1 MTQIAPINLAGLLS
15 YKEGINSR
23 DRIMTY
29 ISYQYSEKKQS
40 RENDNS
46 HPNVKYIKKMEESH
60 GKISDSLYFAF
71 FPENITKIMKP
82 KTDSGY
88 AVTKSA
94 VNLALSR
101 NSMLNTP
108 ISGQQ
113 MKGYNAM
120 ANYRNA
126 IKKNTP
132 ADHSVTLLDIEAL
145 KTRDENGLE
154 RFIGIYDYGFVNLDK
169 NGKESGKNGLIGI
182 MENSR
187 MNLELIKIS
196 NKIKN
201 NQSLTNDEKVTYE
214 FISRLGQS
222 FKEGGVNMDDSKKWF
237 MTALTSKSAAKFQT
251 LENLE
256 YGRRM
261 LRQLGK
267 QQGFSNGLHVGY
279 KNMIDDLFGSISEDS
294 IIAGHNIKKFDLP
307 YIKHVIENIPGAKE
321 YVQENYGNGLDYI
334 FGKNA
339 NIYDSLEVLRNLPTS
354 TRNKLM
360 SDLSKGRKV
369 TGTLGQAD
377 TLISLMAPEGENL
390 DVHHFAYGDSRA
402 EGKMMGI
409 IPFSDGKYNSLYET
423 ADKTN
428 IESYANRGIGD
439 YSGGGGIIVQPL
451 KNHNPYA
458 NLGYVYDGN
467 GNLYFSNNI
476 VATEGKAGDSKLSYE
491 SNYIPTPYKAG
502 ETYQITDMGIISP
515 DSDSRLKNL
524 GKDFPKYGNENV
536 IAVTMKQLGGAK
548 DSPYLRGDRTS
559 TVLIPESQFEE
570 YFANDMAVVQV
581 GDTPTALGKK
591 ILEDH
596 YGVTDGNFFT
606 VAEGS
611 IRSRALEN
619 AERRIELG
627 KTNSILKAIDF
638 KNVANSA
645 GIQLSE
651 IASAV
656 KEVVQTG
663 NRSKYEAI
671 VSGEKFTQN
680 LESYKFYGFEDGKFY
695 NFFIKNQFNQGWFD
709 NTMAIAETMD
719 INSIPA
725 KLAIALKE
733 TFGKGGYSTEEK
745 DSIYSKALDMALM
758 DYNKEAAQTTKTV
771 KAKEDELILNLPN
784 FMRSTRMSKMIR
796 DEDSQF
802 TFKLNNPFSVLESL
816 HKTVKNISLPSRGL
830 KSNDN
835 AIIYKFINAIV
846 DEEKIF
852 SSGTKDERIN
862 AIAENLRNIASDTEL
877 SPELKI
883 SALEQELLKIG
894 EIDSSAMKD
903 KKIEENL
910 LETDFFRNAA
920 PESFDPQRYIKAAE
934 KHISGNFIDSKNAY
948 KVLSEYMTGGDIQRE
963 RFKDS
968 VKIIG
973 EERAK
978 RRLAMFDLHKK
989 ALEKYSRTLIDAIEE
1004 NGGAFQIDKKTGRIM
1019 IGFSDDINSTIDAST
1034 LIPRLEANRG
1044 YASLRIGRSAYIPRF
1059 YAQLSQ
1065 NGKMTA
1071 VSDIEEALSSNLI
1084 SSSLLNQRI
1093 KNGKAIKKSVAE
1105 VVREALISVAA
1116 SLRETE
1122 RDEGYA
1128 KKAAENFGIIN
1139 VSKRLL
1145 GTQEGREQLRSYLN
1159 NTVDKYGSDNEDV
1172 KAIKKFL
1179 QKNIDAEGE
1188 VMIPSSV
1195 VNSFTALQMN
1205 GFIPTDVEL
1214 GDTTVRLHVAV
1225 KGSKAQQ
1232 GYLGMDDIITGS
1244 NAFTSLP
1251 RGIEHV
1257 EKSTVVLNKA
1267 IVEER
1272 ASKIIGLD
1280 TNSEIEKAYNAV
1292 NDRTKY
1298 TRVVTV
1304 NDKMTE
1310 ISLNGNEFDSSLG
1323 ITSREMNTFTRDKI
1337 FMGDNEVNRAFEQ
1350 KYGKGVLDRLK
1361 SMAGLRIQPYE
1372 SGGFMTGRY
1381 IRTAGYLYGERLIDP
1396 KYRTFNDVDKDKRE
1410 LKIDFDVDK
1419 KGRFIPKYKRGRLV
1433 KAGDYLIDSWSLHGD
1448 TKEDFI
1454 ARKASVVNMQYVPKG
1469 STATVTEQQVSDIIY
1484 AEALKDGKNGLSAE
1498 EFQEYADRLFDQ
1510 KIVARPIAY
1519 NSNYKVIQGGNK
1531 EKSFIQHGMTDLRS
1545 FSDERIL
1552 KILDMEGFK
1561 KASERVGTDITTLL
1575 LEENLFNDIAEGRF
1589 ESILFRGIDMSKV
1602 KAEVKKL
1609 GTEGWE
1615 KILKRNR
1622 SLLDDFVIA
1631 HTGADLITKS
1641 SEEAVKH
1648 KSEPGFKIEQ
1658 TYTRIKNKLVSEGV
1672 PVEEAEAVALASVN
1686 EHLDKSL
1693 EVDEKGNLLFPDTRD
1708 ITVNMKGLDETAEKF
1723 NLEKSPFVHTT
1734 VEFTNDSTDLDKKA
1748 VMGKR
1753 EFSALN
1759 NIVLSEDLLSE
1770 IYDGIKDEK
1779 GKAQF
1784 LRTFDKYS
1792 KGGKFSVDPKNNL
1805 LWGESIDEIIENNI
1819 FYGDGSG
1826 TVINSENDLESEDL
1840 KENYRKLRKHYSKD
1854 IPITKEQVED
1864 MMLLQSH
1871 DKARELNK
1879 FESTASADKFTRVSA
1894 AEANIAP
1901 VGNNA
1906 RYYMDVDKTIWHNN
1920 TQVDLLDEELGLTE
1934 KFFKEQ
1940 GANSSIYVPKDTP
1953 SVNGNELVLKNYQ
1966 QASKS
1971 VVNNYRNLKAFVS
1984 NKEAMEANPRRVN
1997 QLRETLVKSI
2007 KEYTDAQYK
2016 YSTSSKQDSL
2026 RYSIANKRFELS
2038 ARGKSQIYQL
2048 DAIKRGDADIIFDKF
2063 KYNGKSLTERY
2074 KNNELI
2080 NFQISSTK
2088 DLDKFGFTDEYFER
2102 RGIDKAEW
2110 LKKAKTEGVKAVFNR
2125 SPSDYP
2131 HSSVAVQL
2139 YFSDDIEK
2147 GLSITDEITAVLTK
2161 NDADGDSTIANVL
2174 RSVDSRKN
2182 GLLLDDISAGI
2193 LNQGKSE
2200 ITRTHDRAIELQM
2213 RHFNRF
2219 IYDQLHPKD
2228 DPNQKI
2234 IEDVYHEDYQ
2244 KRMESVFKETGMD
2257 GYIKGS
2263 RATFMSPAERIDA
2276 IQKYNEA
2283 INIVRNSMSEE
2294 EKADFDKVNWYD
2306 KSKKIR
2312 QYADNLQDDDRLLV
2326 RNGIHA
2332 FEDMIS
2338 ASSAYMLKS
2347 GQNIVADIDKGL
2359 DVLDALRNMYQSDAN
2374 TYNLDQETL
2383 DAMLYFKESSK
2394 EGFLSPKHGDY
2405 KILDPEFRGVAET
2418 MKSSLNTILS
2428 GNGNVNEAFKTLED
2442 TLANIGRDVT
2452 GSGRYDPNIAH
2463 VDMIKKG
2470 LKGIRQVV
2478 GSINPEYRATIY
2490 GMSEYLRESTQNIT
2504 DPLAKINK
2512 IQNILNENFENVE
2525 SIFTEKIPRSQENN
2539 YINIEEAMKA
2549 SRMVEERMAQSKAS
2563 NFSRIADKVFAPRK
2577 PSSGG
2582 GIGKSVMMLAASIIG
2597 AGYVGGNPSAPAGTE
2612 ARTRADQENQN
2623 YTVEQMP
2630 KMPNSNLS
2638 VMRQGPKQGYIININ
2653 ARSEQE
2659 TEQISRIISDAVN
2672 NNFQNT
2678 QTNISLTVNN
2688 DQTSMSMSDMY
2699 DYISNSL

>member
-15 YKEGINSR
+15 YKEGINSI

-82 KTDSGY
+82 KTDKGY

-113 MKGYNAM
+113 MKSYNAM
-120 ANYRNA
+120 ANYRNS
-126 IKKNTP
+126 IKKNTT
-132 ADHSVTLLDIEAL
+132 ADHSVTLLDIEAF
-145 KTRDENGLE
+145 KIRDENGLD
-154 RFIGIYDYGFVNLDK
+154 RFIGIYDYGFVNFDK

-182 MENSR
+182 MESSR

-201 NQSLTNDEKVTYE
+201 GQSLTSDEDVTYE

-237 MTALTSKSAAKFQT
+237 MTALTSKSVAKFQT

-261 LRQLGK
+261 LRKLGD
-267 QQGFSNGLHVGY
+267 QQGFHNGLHVGY
-279 KNMIDDLFGSISEDS
+279 KNMIDDLFSSISKDS

-307 YIKHVIENIPGAKE
+307 YIKHIIENVAGAKE
-321 YVQENYGNGLDYI
+321 YIKNTYSDKLSYI

-339 NIYDSLEVLRNLPTS
+339 NIYDSLEVLRNLDP
-354 TRNKLM
+354 NVKNEL
-360 SDLSKGRKV
+360 LSNLSRGRDIS
-369 TGTLGQAD
+369 GTLGQAD
-377 TLISLMAPEGENL
+377 TLIKLMAPEDEDL
-390 DVHHFAYGDSRA
+390 DIHHFAYGDSRA
-402 EGKMMGI
+402 EGQMMGI
-409 IPFSDGKYNSLYET
+409 IPFSDGKYNSLYEMI
-423 ADKTN
+423 DKAN
-428 IESYANRGIGD
+428 IESYKNRNLGN
-439 YSGGGGIIVQPL
+439 YNGGNIIVQPL
-451 KNHNPYA
+451 KNHNPYD
-458 NLGYVYDGN
+458 NLGYVYDGS
-467 GNLYFSNNI
+467 GRLYFSNKI
-476 VATEGKAGDSKLSYE
+476 VATDERLGKNKLSHEPKYA
-491 SNYIPTPYKAG
+491 PTPYKAG
-502 ETYQITDMGIISP
+502 ETYQITSMGIISP
-515 DSDSRLKNL
+515 KDDPRLKNL
-524 GKDFPKYGNENV
+524 GKDFSKYQNEEV
-536 IAVTMKQLGGAK
+536 VAVTMKQLSGEQ
-548 DSPYLRGDRTS
+548 DSPYLRGERSS
-559 TVLIPESQFEE
+559 TILVPKSQFEE
-570 YFANDMAVVQV
+570 YFANEMAIVQV
-581 GDTPTALGKK
+581 GDTPTDLGKK
-591 ILEDH
+591 ILKDR
-596 YGVTDGNFFT
+596 YGVTNGNFFS
-606 VAEGS
+606 VSNGS
-611 IRSRALEN
+611 IKDRVLEN
-619 AERRIELG
+619 AERRIKLG
-627 KTNSILKAIDF
+627 KTNAVLKAIDLRNIAD
-638 KNVANSA
+638 KAD
-645 GIQLSE
+645 IQLDD

-656 KEVVQTG
+656 KEVFLTG
-663 NRSKYEAI
+663 NRSKYESI
-671 VSGEKFTQN
+671 VSGEKFTKN
-680 LESYKFYGFEDGKFY
+680 LESYKFYGFEDKKFY
-695 NFFIKNQFNQGWFD
+695 NFFIKDQFNQGWFD

-719 INSIPA
+719 VNSIPA
-725 KLAIALKE
+725 KLAMVLKD
-733 TFGKGGYSTEEK
+733 TFGKNGYSTDEK
-745 DSIYSKALDMALM
+745 DFMYSKALEMALT
-758 DYNKEAAQTTKTV
+758 DYGKDMIKTETV
-771 KAKEDELILNLPN
+771 KAKADELVLNIPN
-784 FMRSTRMSKMIR
+784 FMRSTRMSKMVR
-796 DEDSQF
+796 EKKDQF
-802 TFKLNNPFSVLESL
+802 TFKLNNSYAVLESL
-816 HKTVKNISLPSRGL
+816 RKTVANVNYSSRGL
-830 KSNDN
+830 KSSDH
-835 AIIYKFINAIV
+835 AIIYKFINSIL

-852 SSGTKDERIN
+852 SNNEDERVN
-862 AIAENLRNIASDTEL
+862 EVAENLRKIASDIEL

-883 SALEQELLKIG
+883 EALEQELLKIN
-894 EIDSSAMKD
+894 EIDQNAMKE
-903 KKIEENL
+903 KKVERNL
-910 LETDFFRNAA
+910 LNTDFFRKAA
-920 PESFDPQRYIKAAE
+920 PESFDPKKYITAAE
-934 KHISGNFIDSKNAY
+934 KHMSKNLIDSKDAY
-948 KVLSEYMTGGDIQRE
+948 DVLSEYMTGGNYQRE
-963 RFKDS
+963 KFKES

-978 RRLAMFDLHKK
+978 KRLNMFDLHKN
-989 ALEKYSRTLIDAIEE
+989 ALERYSRTLIDAIEE
-1004 NGGAFQIDKKTGRIM
+1004 NGGVFQIDKETGKIM
-1019 IGFSDDINSTIDAST
+1019 IGFSDNLSSMIDAST

-1044 YASLRIGRSAYIPRF
+1044 YASLRIGRSNYIPRF
-1059 YAQLSQ
+1059 YANLSI

-1071 VSDIEEALSSNLI
+1071 VSDIEDVLHSNGIYTNTLSQRIKNARAIGKTTAEVMREALSS
-1084 SSSLLNQRI
+1084 
-1093 KNGKAIKKSVAE
+1093 
-1105 VVREALISVAA
+1105 VAA
-1116 SLRETE
+1116 GLRETE
-1122 RDEGYA
+1122 RDEGFT

-1145 GTQEGREQLRSYLN
+1145 GTKEGRDQLRNYLN
-1159 NTVDKYGSDNEDV
+1159 NTVDKYGSDNED
-1172 KAIKKFL
+1172 IRSIQKFL
-1179 QKNIDAEGE
+1179 LKNLDAEGE

-1195 VNSFTALQMN
+1195 VNSFTALQMD
-1205 GFIPTDVEL
+1205 GFLPVNVGL
-1214 GDTTVRLHVAV
+1214 GDMDVRLHVAV

-1232 GYLGMDDIITGS
+1232 GYLGMDDMITGS

-1267 IVEER
+1267 LIEER
-1272 ASKIIGLD
+1272 ASKIIGVNIED
-1280 TNSEIEKAYNAV
+1280 EIEKAYGIIDNRV
-1292 NDRTKY
+1292 KY
-1298 TRVVTV
+1298 TRAITV

-1310 ISLNGNEFDSSLG
+1310 VSLNGYDFDSSMG

-1337 FMGDNEVNRAFEQ
+1337 FMGNNAINRDFEQ
-1350 KYGKGVLDRLK
+1350 KYGKEILNRLK
-1361 SMAGLRIQPYE
+1361 SMVGLRIQPYE

-1396 KYRTFNDVDKDKRE
+1396 YYREFNDINE
-1410 LKIDFDVDK
+1410 ATNLKIGFGTDT
-1419 KGRFIPKYKRGRLV
+1419 KGRITPKYKTGKLV
-1433 KAGDYLIDSWSLHGD
+1433 KAGEYLIDSYSLHGD
-1448 TKEDFI
+1448 TKEDFK
-1454 ARKASVVNMQYVPKG
+1454 AKKASVVNMQYVPKG
-1469 STATVTEQQVSDIIY
+1469 SSTTVTEEQVTDIIY
-1484 AEALKDGKNGLSAE
+1484 KEALKDGKKELTVE
-1498 EFQEYADRLFDQ
+1498 EFQKYANKLFDR
-1510 KIVARPIAY
+1510 KIVAKPITY
-1519 NSNYKVIQGGNK
+1519 SSNYKILQGGNK
-1531 EKSFIQHGMTDLRS
+1531 EKSFVQHGLTDLRT
-1545 FSDERIL
+1545 FGDENIL
-1552 KILDMEGFK
+1552 RILDMKGFK
-1561 KASERVGTDITTLL
+1561 EASKRIGTDITTVL
-1575 LEENLFNDIAEGRF
+1575 LEEDFFNDIAEGRF
-1589 ESILFRGIDMSKV
+1589 ESVLFDGVDMKDV
-1602 KAEVKKL
+1602 KAEISKFGRNKWN
-1609 GTEGWE
+1609 E
-1615 KILKRNR
+1615 ILNRNR
-1622 SLLDDFVIA
+1622 SLLDRFVLA

-1641 SEEAVKH
+1641 SEEAAKH
-1648 KSEPGFKIEQ
+1648 KSDPGFKIEQ

-1672 PVEEAEAVALASVN
+1672 SAEKAEAIALAAVN
-1686 EHLDKSL
+1686 EHIDKSL
-1693 EVDEKGNLLFPDTRD
+1693 EVDKKGNLIFPDTRD
-1708 ITVNMKGLDETAEKF
+1708 IVVNIKGLDETAKKF
-1723 NLEKSPFVHTT
+1723 NLEKTPLSQTT
-1734 VEFTNDSTDLDKKA
+1734 VEFTHDSTELNKKA

-1759 NIVLSEDLLSE
+1759 NIVLSENMLSE
-1770 IYDGIKDEK
+1770 IYEGIDDEETKAQYLKTFGKYIKD
-1779 GKAQF
+1779 
-1784 LRTFDKYS
+1784 
-1792 KGGKFSVDPKNNL
+1792 GKFVIDPKNNS
-1805 LWGESIDEIIENNI
+1805 LWGESISEIIENNI
-1819 FYGDGSG
+1819 FYGDGKG
-1826 TVINSENDLESEDL
+1826 TTINSENDLESGEL
-1840 KENYRKLRKHYSKD
+1840 KEYYRKLRKRYSD
-1854 IPITKEQVED
+1854 SLPITKELLED
-1864 MMLLQSH
+1864 ISLVKSH

-1879 FESTASADKFTRVSA
+1879 FESTADADKFIRVSA

-1906 RYYMDVDKTIWHNN
+1906 RYYMDVDKTIWQNN

-1940 GANSSIYVPKDTP
+1940 GVNSSIYIPKDIP
-1953 SVNGNELVLKNYQ
+1953 SINGNELVLKNYQ

-1971 VVNNYRNLKAFVS
+1971 VVKSYRNLKDFLS
-1984 NKEAMEANPRRVN
+1984 NKEAVEASPRRADL
-1997 QLRETLVKSI
+1997 LRETLVKSI

-2016 YSTSSKQDSL
+2016 YSTSSKQDGL
-2026 RYSIANKRFELS
+2026 RYDIANKRFELS

-2063 KYNGKSLTERY
+2063 EYNGKSLAERY
-2074 KNNELI
+2074 KNNELV

-2088 DLDKFGFTDEYFER
+2088 DLDKFGFTDEYFKR

-2174 RSVDSRKN
+2174 RSLDDRKN
-2182 GLLLDDISAGI
+2182 GLLLDDISASI
-2193 LNQGKSE
+2193 LNQTESE
-2200 ITRTHDRAIELQM
+2200 IIKTHDRAIELQM

-2219 IYDQLHPKD
+2219 IYDQLHPKN

-2234 IEDVYHEDYQ
+2234 IDDVYHEDYQ
-2244 KRMESVFKETGMD
+2244 KRVESILKENGMD

-2263 RATFMSPAERIDA
+2263 RATFMSPGEKIEA
-2276 IQKYNEA
+2276 IEKYQEA
-2283 INIVRNSMSEE
+2283 INIVRNYMSEE
-2294 EKADFDKVNWYD
+2294 ERADFDKTNWHD

-2312 QYADNLQDDDRLLV
+2312 QYADNLQDDDRLIV
-2326 RNGIHA
+2326 RNGMYA
-2332 FEDMIS
+2332 FEDMMS

-2359 DVLDALRNMYQSDAN
+2359 DVLDALRNMYQADAN

-2383 DAMLYFKESSK
+2383 NGMLYFKESSK

-2418 MKSSLNTILS
+2418 MKGALNTILS

-2442 TLANIGRDVT
+2442 TVASIGRDVT
-2452 GSGRYDPNIAH
+2452 GSGRYDPNITH

-2470 LKGIRQVV
+2470 IKGIRQVV

-2504 DPLAKINK
+2504 DPLARINE
-2512 IQNILNENFENVE
+2512 IQNILNDNLENVE

-2539 YINIEEAMKA
+2539 YVNIEEAMKA
-2549 SRMVEERMAQSKAS
+2549 SRMVEEKIAQSKAS

-2597 AGYVGGNPSAPAGTE
+2597 AGYAGGNPSAPAGTE

-2623 YTVEQMP
+2623 YSIEEMP

-2638 VMRQGPKQGYIININ
+2638 IMRQGPKQGYIININ
-2653 ARSEQE
+2653 ARTEQE
-2659 TEQISRIISDAVN
+2659 TEEISRIISEAVN
-2672 NNFQNT
+2672 NNFQNV